1 MFFCAIGPK
10 YGYVLGQYRI
20 ISYLGAHHISSL
32 IVHVAVRMRTTN
44 ALDGVLSLV
53 PEVVKG
59 EECYTEW
66 DQVV

>member
-1 MFFCAIGPK
+1 
-10 YGYVLGQYRI
+10 
-20 ISYLGAHHISSL
+20 
-32 IVHVAVRMRTTN
+32 MRTTN

-66 DQVV
+66 CQVVRCACGWVHLSGLFVLFGTQTQVV